1 MITYTNTEN
10 NYTSKIILLNESDV
24 LDGED
29 KNANKI
35 SIMSFKELGLSEVTK
50 ADLIIYND
58 NYCAQ
63 RS

>member
-1 MITYTNTEN
+1 M
-10 NYTSKIILLNESDV
+10 NESDV

-50 ADLIIYND
+50 ADLIIKKIIKIGYSIFRNA
-58 NYCAQ
+58 YL
-63 RS
+63 

>member
-1 MITYTNTEN
+1 M
-10 NYTSKIILLNESDV
+10 NESDV

-50 ADLIIYND
+50 ADLIIKKNHQNWVFYF
-58 NYCAQ
+58 
-63 RS
+63 S